1 MAATLQQPSED
12 QLRRAK
18 IWGALT
24 LLFRGTM
31 ITLVAND
38 LKPLYKVPAKKLA
51 MDIIKYTAISALADL
66 SMVRAAPAF
75 IKIK

>member
-1 MAATLQQPSED
+1 MAASSQPSED

-38 LKPLYKVPAKKLA
+38 LKPLYKVPARKVVV
-51 MDIIKYTAISALADL
+51 DIIKHTAVSALADL
-66 SMVRAAPAF
+66 AMVRAAPAF

>member
-1 MAATLQQPSED
+1 MAASPQPSED

-38 LKPLYKVPAKKLA
+38 LKPLYKVPAKKVVV
-51 MDIIKYTAISALADL
+51 DIIKYTAISALADL

-75 IKIK
+75 IRIK

>member
-1 MAATLQQPSED
+1 
-12 QLRRAK
+12 
-18 IWGALT
+18 
-24 LLFRGTM
+24 M

-51 MDIIKYTAISALADL
+51 IDIIKYTAISALADL